1 MESGILTVF
10 YSFSDILKNHILD
23 LTFCSVAV
31 VEGAKTSAINAMG
44 ERMSLERV
52 EVPKETSEQPSEAD
66 DLAGRKAIKING
78 KSEVIESDIMATN
91 GVMHVI
97 DTLLPTES
105 SLPLTS
111 MLEARNLTY
120 FKTLLELNG
129 IDDLVD
135 SYENV
140 TVFAPTDD
148 ALQSNEW
155 VKKIESDPDSLKGNE
170 ELTSFLNYHIAKPLI
185 KTCELTERQLDT
197 EASEKVRVN
206 LYSTVSE
213 FCLCTLRAPFNVPT
227 LLISQLQH
235 NVFSNVFNRAT
246 VNCARLVHFDDDS
259 CGSVLH
265 QVDRPL
271 EAPTRNLVEMLKAN
285 DQYSMFVEL
294 LETANLT
301 SLLENENGSMTVLV
315 PKNDVFTEVREY
327 FEELSNDSN
336 KKKLEMLIKSHIIDG
351 KFDPN
356 RTAISFKKKKGETYN
371 CICALFSP
379 LPSRCFVL
387 CWHCSI

>member
-1 MESGILTVF
+1 M
-10 YSFSDILKNHILD
+10 
-23 LTFCSVAV
+23 TFCSVAV
-31 VEGAKTSAINAMG
+31 VDGAKTSAINVMG

-129 IDDLVD
+129 IDDLID

-140 TVFAPTDD
+140 SVFAPTDE

-155 VKKIESDPDSLKGNE
+155 VKKIESDPDSLRGNE
-170 ELTSFLNYHIAKPLI
+170 DLTKFLNYHVAKPLI
-185 KTCELTERQLDT
+185 KTCELTERTLDT
-197 EASEKVRVN
+197 ETGDKVRVN

-213 FCLCTLRAPFNVPT
+213 FD
-227 LLISQLQH
+227 QLK
-235 NVFSNVFNRAT
+235 NKCF
-246 VNCARLVHFDDDS
+246 
-259 CGSVLH
+259 
-265 QVDRPL
+265 
-271 EAPTRNLVEMLKAN
+271 E
-285 DQYSMFVEL
+285 
-294 LETANLT
+294 
-301 SLLENENGSMTVLV
+301 SL
-315 PKNDVFTEVREY
+315 
-327 FEELSNDSN
+327 
-336 KKKLEMLIKSHIIDG
+336 
-351 KFDPN
+351 
-356 RTAISFKKKKGETYN
+356 
-371 CICALFSP
+371 
-379 LPSRCFVL
+379 
-387 CWHCSI
+387 

>member
-1 MESGILTVF
+1 
-10 YSFSDILKNHILD
+10 
-23 LTFCSVAV
+23 
-31 VEGAKTSAINAMG
+31 MG

-66 DLAGRKAIKING
+66 DLAGRKAIMING

-140 TVFAPTDD
+140 SIFAPTDD

-155 VKKIESDPDSLKGNE
+155 VKRIESDPDSLKGNE
-170 ELTSFLNYHIAKPLI
+170 ELTNFLNYHIAKPLI
-185 KTCELTERQLDT
+185 KTCELTERSLET
-197 EASEKVRVN
+197 ETGDKVRVN

-213 FCLCTLRAPFNVPT
+213 FDPCKKENVYLCTLGIVKYINF
-227 LLISQLQH
+227 SQLQH

-265 QVDRPL
+265 QIDRPL
-271 EAPTRNLVEMLKAN
+271 EAPTRNLVETLKAN
-285 DQYSMFVEL
+285 EQYSMFVEL

-351 KFDPN
+351 K
-356 RTAISFKKKKGETYN
+356 
-371 CICALFSP
+371 
-379 LPSRCFVL
+379 
-387 CWHCSI
+387 

>member
-1 MESGILTVF
+1 M
-10 YSFSDILKNHILD
+10 D

-31 VEGAKTSAINAMG
+31 VEGAKTSAINEMG

-66 DLAGRKAIKING
+66 DLAGRKAIMING

-129 IDDLVD
+129 IDELVD

-140 TVFAPTDD
+140 SIFAPTDD

-170 ELTSFLNYHIAKPLI
+170 ELTNFLNYHIAKPLI
-185 KTCELTERQLDT
+185 KTCELTERSLET
-197 EASEKVRVN
+197 ETGDKVRVN
-206 LYSTVSE
+206 LYSTVSAFGPCKKE
-213 FCLCTLRAPFNVPT
+213 NVCLCALSIV
-227 LLISQLQH
+227 H
-235 NVFSNVFNRAT
+235 YMKFSITAQCIQQCIQSG
-246 VNCARLVHFDDDS
+246 NC
-259 CGSVLH
+259 
-265 QVDRPL
+265 
-271 EAPTRNLVEMLKAN
+271 
-285 DQYSMFVEL
+285 
-294 LETANLT
+294 
-301 SLLENENGSMTVLV
+301 
-315 PKNDVFTEVREY
+315 
-327 FEELSNDSN
+327 
-336 KKKLEMLIKSHIIDG
+336 
-351 KFDPN
+351 
-356 RTAISFKKKKGETYN
+356 
-371 CICALFSP
+371 
-379 LPSRCFVL
+379 
-387 CWHCSI
+387 